1 MLAAARREL
10 DRAADPIAGLTSD
23 ALGETAVGLLHPRR
37 GIVGFAGR
45 QQELA
50 ELTSWC
56 GSARRSAVQLLTGA
70 GGVGKTRL
78 ALRLAEE
85 MTRQDWECRLVNVGH
100 EVQVVRAARAV
111 FSSCR
116 LLLVVDYAET
126 REDLD
131 ALLEDVAADL
141 GGARVLLVARAA
153 GEWWYELKEQ
163 SSSAVRKV
171 LRGARTM
178 VLDQPI
184 DEHFTDMELA
194 EQAAAYFRRE
204 RGGERLPAMTFR
216 GGVERL
222 PVLVLHAA
230 ALASVVGA
238 RERPGDAVA
247 LDRGMLDE
255 LLEHEAIYWRGTAQ
269 RAGLAADGAV
279 LKRAVA
285 VASLLRA
292 SDEAEMAQLLTC
304 VPDLHDA
311 PAGQRRRYARWL
323 RDLYRAEP
331 GRYAGILQP
340 DLFAERHIIDQLTDS
355 PELAAACLRGPSE
368 RHALEALTTLT
379 RACAHQPQAPQIV
392 SAALVTDLRHLAR
405 PAIMVAT
412 QTGGMIGDLLA
423 QALATAPVTAD
434 LLENIAAAMPYPSTA
449 LARANLAVST
459 RIAET
464 MPPGTDLA
472 DQARWTVKL
481 AAAKRQVGQY
491 KDALASARDAV
502 GFYGQLLPAS
512 RTAHLPQLADAVNL
526 LANCMSEAGD
536 LPEESLRAS
545 LASAALW
552 REAVTIDRDRYLP
565 RLATILTNVGFA
577 YHWAGRPAQAL
588 PPARESVALWH
599 ELVSVDRDRHTIDLA
614 RALGNLGQ
622 WLFEL
627 QCHCGLEDPVGGMSG
642 HSPRARR
649 CINIRSCGAA
659 AGSYPGLPCR
669 PA

>member
-1 MLAAARREL
+1 MLLAVAAGLAGQQLGGVWGAVIGAVLGSLAGAAAGFLPSIRDSALREAEVLAAARREL

-269 RAGLAADGAV
+269 R
-279 LKRAVA
+279 RP
-285 VASLLRA
+285 S
-292 SDEAEMAQLLTC
+292 
-304 VPDLHDA
+304 
-311 PAGQRRRYARWL
+311 RRR
-323 RDLYRAEP
+323 
-331 GRYAGILQP
+331 G
-340 DLFAERHIIDQLTDS
+340 S
-355 PELAAACLRGPSE
+355 
-368 RHALEALTTLT
+368 
-379 RACAHQPQAPQIV
+379 
-392 SAALVTDLRHLAR
+392 
-405 PAIMVAT
+405 
-412 QTGGMIGDLLA
+412 
-423 QALATAPVTAD
+423 
-434 LLENIAAAMPYPSTA
+434 
-449 LARANLAVST
+449 
-459 RIAET
+459 AET
-464 MPPGTDLA
+464 RG
-472 DQARWTVKL
+472 
-481 AAAKRQVGQY
+481 
-491 KDALASARDAV
+491 
-502 GFYGQLLPAS
+502 S
-512 RTAHLPQLADAVNL
+512 R
-526 LANCMSEAGD
+526 G
-536 LPEESLRAS
+536 
-545 LASAALW
+545 
-552 REAVTIDRDRYLP
+552 VT
-565 RLATILTNVGFA
+565 T
-577 YHWAGRPAQAL
+577 
-588 PPARESVALWH
+588 
-599 ELVSVDRDRHTIDLA
+599 
-614 RALGNLGQ
+614 
-622 WLFEL
+622 
-627 QCHCGLEDPVGGMSG
+627 SG
-642 HSPRARR
+642 
-649 CINIRSCGAA
+649 
-659 AGSYPGLPCR
+659 
-669 PA
+669 